1 MYFLFYL
8 IFLWRFSAFGLFL
21 SIYRHL
27 FLSCWFLQLQA
38 WDMRQKENAANDQHV
53 FLGLKAPKLTCL
65 LLSTFH
71 SLGCAQSCLIL
82 CDPMDSGPPDSS
94 VYGILQT
101 RLLEWVAISYARGSS
116 RPRDRTHIP

>member
-1 MYFLFYL
+1 
-8 IFLWRFSAFGLFL
+8 
-21 SIYRHL
+21 
-27 FLSCWFLQLQA
+27 
-38 WDMRQKENAANDQHV
+38 MRQKENAANDQHV